1 MLRKTE
7 VLELPF
13 PNSLN
18 THWRHARGVTY
29 ISKQGLEYRKAVKV
43 AMQEYAFDPFEC
55 RIEVGVELYP
65 PNKRAFDIDNRIK
78 ALLDALQ
85 AAGAFI
91 DDGLVDRLVVER
103 KQIVKGGKCR
113 VFISEIIESEN

>member
-1 MLRKTE
+1 MSRKTE

-29 ISKQGLEYRKAVKV
+29 ISKQGMEYRQAVKV
-43 AMQEYAFDPFEC
+43 AMQAYDFTAFDC

-85 AAGAFI
+85 AAGAI
-91 DDGLVDRLVVER
+91 ADDGLVDRLVVER
-103 KQIVKGGKCR
+103 KTIVKGGKCR
-113 VFISEIIESEN
+113 VFISEFVSDEN